1 MKRSDQGLARGFIR
15 FSEASNRWVAKV
27 TSYIVVI
34 MMASICYEVFCRYVI
49 ESPTDWSLEIN
60 QYLLCALSLLG
71 GGYCLVMDQ
80 HVRVDFLFRH
90 LSRRRQ
96 AVLELCTWWL
106 GMLFCGVLIW
116 RGGQL
121 AIEAF
126 LTNRLSDSVLELPLY
141 PGLVMIPIGS
151 LLLLMQILSRMLQN
165 ILLLRH
171 GGEGAPPAPEHTFP
185 GSTASR

>member
-1 MKRSDQGLARGFIR
+1 MKRSEQGLARGFIR
-15 FSEASNRWVAKV
+15 FSEVCNRWVAKV
-27 TSYIVVI
+27 TAYIVII
-34 MMASICYEVFCRYVI
+34 MMVTICYEVFCRYAI
-49 ESPTDWSLEIN
+49 ESPTDWSLEVN

-71 GGYCLVMDQ
+71 GGYCLVVDQ

-106 GMLFCGVLIW
+106 AILFCAVLIW

-126 LTNRLSDSVLELPLY
+126 LTNRLSDSVLELPLF

-151 LLLLMQILSRMLQN
+151 LLLLMQILARMLQN
-165 ILLLRH
+165 ILLLRY
-171 GGEGAPPAPEHTFP
+171 GEEETSTAPEHSYP
-185 GSTASR
+185 GSPAGR